1 MKRTRSARKR
11 NRMNGMRLFLTG
23 VIVVLLVVFLL
34 SVKNIIDLRQEQD
47 QLKETNTVLQEQRA
61 ELETELKSVGED
73 SYIEEQARTQ
83 LNMVKPGEILYVL
96 DQGDD
101 EDDQKEETEK
111 TDEN

>member
-1 MKRTRSARKR
+1 MKSTRSNRKR

-23 VIVVLLVVFLL
+23 VIIVLLAVFML

-73 SYIEEQARTQ
+73 NYIEEQARTQ
-83 LNMVKPGEILYVL
+83 LNMVKPGEILYIL
-96 DQGDD
+96 DQD
-101 EDDQKEETEK
+101 EQKEETEK
-111 TDEN
+111 TDED